1 MNPYVELEIQED
13 GFYITQLWASEPKLD
28 PAYYVPGGMIP
39 EKSYTTYYS
48 PDIPINMRPK
58 EGYDNYFVDASVMFK
73 EGYTQSS
80 FIFEKEP
87 DGPYGSYIKQVSG
100 FNIRNLEG
108 GWRLAQK
115 AMMIQ
120 EQLNAYPS
128 LEVDLIHNR
137 KGKVIYSQMMGR
149 RAPVRQNREN
159 LQTDLKRVLPAIPI
173 DDTYPGNELGSEY
186 REVRDKFYNVGG
198 KGKGKGKGKS
208 KGKKKNTKN
217 KTKKHFLFNPE
228 NPKKSFDVYID
239 KNPRDTIHI
248 KYTTVEDVKNTIDK
262 LEKLYKN
269 KIYKHKRIWQ
279 VAMIMKVRLNV
290 LKNKKPK
297 QYALANKYF
306 TFLGKRTKL
315 DEKDRYKLSF
325 EDN

>member
-1 MNPYVELEIQED
+1 M
-13 GFYITQLWASEPKLD
+13 
-28 PAYYVPGGMIP
+28 
-39 EKSYTTYYS
+39 
-48 PDIPINMRPK
+48 
-58 EGYDNYFVDASVMFK
+58 
-73 EGYTQSS
+73 
-80 FIFEKEP
+80 
-87 DGPYGSYIKQVSG
+87 
-100 FNIRNLEG
+100 
-108 GWRLAQK
+108 
-115 AMMIQ
+115 
-120 EQLNAYPS
+120 
-128 LEVDLIHNR
+128 
-137 KGKVIYSQMMGR
+137 
-149 RAPVRQNREN
+149 
-159 LQTDLKRVLPAIPI
+159 
-173 DDTYPGNELGSEY
+173 
-186 REVRDKFYNVGG
+186 
-198 KGKGKGKGKS
+198 
-208 KGKKKNTKN
+208 KN
-217 KTKKHFLFNPE
+217 KTKKSRKKNTRQKTKKQFLFNPE